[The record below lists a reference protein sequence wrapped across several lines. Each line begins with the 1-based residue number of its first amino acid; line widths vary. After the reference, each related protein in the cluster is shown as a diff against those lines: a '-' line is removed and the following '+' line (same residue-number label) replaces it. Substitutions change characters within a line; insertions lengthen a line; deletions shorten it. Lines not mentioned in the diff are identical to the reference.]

1 MGFASEHR
9 DLFFVKLMERTCGEL
24 SRVFHSFKKIFKKI
38 RKKVLKAENDQFI
51 NSKAA
56 VFCSIPLVVGYAK
69 E

>member
-1 MGFASEHR
+1 M
-9 DLFFVKLMERTCGEL
+9 V
-24 SRVFHSFKKIFKKI
+24 SFLEYFTVIFKKI